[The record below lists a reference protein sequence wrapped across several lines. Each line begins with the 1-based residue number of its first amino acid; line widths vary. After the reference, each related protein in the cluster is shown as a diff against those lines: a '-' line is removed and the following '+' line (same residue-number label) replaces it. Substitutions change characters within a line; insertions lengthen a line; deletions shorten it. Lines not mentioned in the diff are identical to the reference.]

1 MYTAIARLHKKA
13 SSPQDVCADGLAV
26 SYKKEGD
33 HGQDHLQFT
42 DENAEKILTPL
53 GNNGFS
59 SFMYELTCNTNEERK
74 NYVSKRSKGLA
85 ETLRLHA
92 A

>member
-33 HGQDHLQFT
+33 YGQDPPSVH
-42 DENAEKILTPL
+42 
-53 GNNGFS
+53 
-59 SFMYELTCNTNEERK
+59 R
-74 NYVSKRSKGLA
+74 
-85 ETLRLHA
+85 
-92 A
+92 

>member
-1 MYTAIARLHKKA
+1 MAWLYHIKKK
-13 SSPQDVCADGLAV
+13 GITG
-26 SYKKEGD
+26 KI
-33 HGQDHLQFT
+33 HLQFT

-53 GNNGFS
+53 ENNGFS

-74 NYVSKRSKGLA
+74 KYVSKRSKGLA